1 MLQFIESEDF
11 QNLNADQRTPGTFA
25 QVLVLGTTQTIAW
38 ASSTYLPAIL
48 ATPIAAELGLPRSS
62 VFGAFSL
69 SLVVMAL
76 AGPVVGRAID
86 RRGGRGMLVAS
97 SLVLA
102 AGLVLLG
109 CARDA
114 WLLFAAWGVLGLGMA
129 MGLYDAAFAT
139 LVRLHGSAARAPITG
154 ITLIAGFA
162 STVGWPLTA
171 FIAEHYGWRASC
183 FAWAGLHLCLAIPLN
198 LRWIPAL
205 GADEAQ
211 PAQAAAAPGGGP
223 GANAA
228 AVAPPADA
236 GRAFLLLA
244 LFFAATAF
252 VTSAM
257 AAHLPGLLLAAGASA
272 LAALTA
278 ASLLG
283 PAQVAARLLEFIAAK
298 RYRYHPLL
306 TARLATVL
314 HPIGA
319 ALIGLFGGLPLA
331 AAGFAL
337 LHGAG
342 NGMITIAKGTLPLA
356 LFGALGYGAR
366 QGMLSMLAR
375 GMQAV
380 APFAFG
386 LVLEGYGARAAIALS
401 AALCLVALS
410 ALLAMRAEA
419 GAAD

>member
-1 MLQFIESEDF
+1 V
-11 QNLNADQRTPGTFA
+11 NADQSGANRRAPGTLA
-25 QVLVLGTTQTIAW
+25 QVLALGTTQTIAW

-48 ATPIAAELGLPRSS
+48 ATPIAADLGLPRST
-62 VFGAFSL
+62 VFAAFSL

-76 AGPVVGRAID
+76 AGPAVGRAID
-86 RRGGRGMLVAS
+86 MRGGRNVLVAS

-102 AGLVLLG
+102 SGLGMLG
-109 CARDA
+109 AASGA
-114 WLLFAAWGVLGLGMA
+114 WLLFAAWCVLGLGMA

-139 LVRLHGSAARAPITG
+139 LVRLHGGAARGPITG

-171 FIAEHYGWRASC
+171 FISERYGWRASC
-183 FAWAGLHLCLAIPLN
+183 FAWAGMHLAVAIPLN
-198 LRWIPAL
+198 LLWIHPPQAE
-205 GADEAQ
+205 GARPQ
-211 PAQAAAAPGGGP
+211 QAADGQSAAT
-223 GANAA
+223 AA
-228 AVAPPADA
+228 ASANMARPSAA

-257 AAHLPGLLLAAGASA
+257 AAHLPGLLLASGASA
-272 LAALTA
+272 VAALAA

-283 PAQVAARLLEFIAAK
+283 PAQVAARLIEFFAAK

-306 TARLATVL
+306 TARLATAL
-314 HPIGA
+314 HPVGA
-319 ALIGLFGGLPLA
+319 LVLGIFGGLPLA
-331 AAGFAL
+331 AAGYAL

-356 LFGALGYGAR
+356 IFGPLGYGLR
-366 QGMLSMLAR
+366 LGLLSVLAR
-375 GMQAV
+375 GMQAL

-386 LVLEGYGARAAIALS
+386 LVLDSFGARAAIALS
-401 AALCLVALS
+401 AALSLVALG

-419 GAAD
+419 GSAE

>member
-1 MLQFIESEDF
+1 M
-11 QNLNADQRTPGTFA
+11 NADQCSPSTLA
-25 QVLVLGTTQTIAW
+25 QVLALGTTQTIAW

-48 ATPIAAELGLPRSS
+48 ATPIALELGLPRSS
-62 VFGAFSL
+62 VFAAFSL

-76 AGPVVGRAID
+76 AGPAVGRAID
-86 RRGGRGMLVAS
+86 RYGGRNMLVAS

-102 AGLVLLG
+102 SGLAVLG

-114 WLLFAAWGVLGLGMA
+114 WLLFSAWCVLGLGMA

-139 LVRLHGSAARAPITG
+139 LVRLHGGAARESITG

-183 FAWAGLHLCLAIPLN
+183 FAWVGLHLGIAIPLN

-205 GADEAQ
+205 DAEGAHAIRPAVAQ
-211 PAQAAAAPGGGP
+211 GTESK
-223 GANAA
+223 ANAGNMA
-228 AVAPPADA
+228 RPTEE

-244 LFFAATAF
+244 VFFAATAF

-283 PAQVAARLLEFIAAK
+283 PAQVAARLVEFFAAK
-298 RYRYHPLL
+298 RFRYHPLL

-314 HPIGA
+314 HPVGALVIG
-319 ALIGLFGGLPLA
+319 IFGGLPLA

-342 NGMITIAKGTLPLA
+342 NGMITIAKGMLPLA
-356 LFGALGYGAR
+356 IFGPLGYGLR
-366 QGMLSMLAR
+366 QGVLSVLAR
-375 GMQAV
+375 AMQAV

-386 LVLEGYGARAAIALS
+386 LVLDSYGARAAIALS
-401 AALCLVALS
+401 AMLSLVALG
-410 ALLAMRAEA
+410 ALLVMRAKA
-419 GAAD
+419 SPTA